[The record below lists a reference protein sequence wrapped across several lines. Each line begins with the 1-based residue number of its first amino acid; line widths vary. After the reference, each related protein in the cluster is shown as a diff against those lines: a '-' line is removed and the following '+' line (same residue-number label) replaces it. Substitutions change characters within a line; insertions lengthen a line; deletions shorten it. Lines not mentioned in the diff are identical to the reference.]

1 MLAGHPGRWPWI
13 FLALVAYGG
22 AFLAFCQPLFAHLLQ
37 YALPWRWIAAT
48 VLIFP
53 LGFFMGMPF
62 PLGIAALDRCYP
74 AGIAWAWGMNGFF
87 TVLGGFL
94 SLVSAFF
101 LGFRMTLLIAL
112 GIYCVALLAYA
123 MISKARA
130 GLARA

>member
-1 MLAGHPGRWPWI
+1 
-13 FLALVAYGG
+13 
-22 AFLAFCQPLFAHLLQ
+22 
-37 YALPWRWIAAT
+37 
-48 VLIFP
+48 
-53 LGFFMGMPF
+53 
-62 PLGIAALDRCYP
+62 
-74 AGIAWAWGMNGFF
+74 MNGFF

>member
-1 MLAGHPGRWPWI
+1 MHQADRLSHLYLCGRAVCPAGVRAFGSFFSRRLLAGHPGRWPWI

-62 PLGIAALDRCYP
+62 PLGIAALDRCFIFP
-74 AGIAWAWGMNGFF
+74 ISSFF
-87 TVLGGFL
+87 PPPKMLIP
-94 SLVSAFF
+94 FF
-101 LGFRMTLLIAL
+101 SFSSG
-112 GIYCVALLAYA
+112 
-123 MISKARA
+123 
-130 GLARA
+130 